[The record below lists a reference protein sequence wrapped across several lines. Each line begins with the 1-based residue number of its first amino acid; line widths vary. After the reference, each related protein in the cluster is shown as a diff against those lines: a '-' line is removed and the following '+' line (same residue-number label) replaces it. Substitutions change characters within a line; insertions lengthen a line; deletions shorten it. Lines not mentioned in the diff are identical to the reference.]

1 MPPLP
6 KKKTSKSRRNRRRG
20 HLAMSTAQLVACPQ
34 CRSPRPSHQTC
45 PVCGTY
51 RGREVLNVTARAA
64 RRAGG
69 TQT

>member
-1 MPPLP
+1 MPPQP
-6 KKKTSKSRRNRRRG
+6 KKKTSKSRQGRRRA
-20 HLAMSTAQLVACPQ
+20 HLSMGVPNLVICRQ
-34 CRSPRPSHQTC
+34 CRSPRPSHQAC

-69 TQT
+69 Q